1 MEPNP
6 YIGLFLLKN
15 SFEKKEYNTYANS
28 KCTVKVVDDYYQIDF
43 YDSELGEGSMY
54 TDSLSMYHLIGILTW
69 YDLMDRNYKK

>member
-15 SFEKKEYNTYANS
+15 GFEEKEYSTYANS

-43 YDSELGEGSMY
+43 YDS
-54 TDSLSMYHLIGILTW
+54 
-69 YDLMDRNYKK
+69 